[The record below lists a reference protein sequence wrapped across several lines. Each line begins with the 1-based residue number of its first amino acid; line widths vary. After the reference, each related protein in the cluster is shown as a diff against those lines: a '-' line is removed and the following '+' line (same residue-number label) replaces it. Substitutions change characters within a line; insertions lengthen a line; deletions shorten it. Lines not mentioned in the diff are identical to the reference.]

1 MAYQPIPWRST
12 GSFPT
17 KHVPFKNQSKICKS
31 MWPCVS
37 NVWKKTLAISIIW
50 DLTTVNKNDFKEFFS
65 SPTFHLRFLQAFLGF
80 PGSIA
85 KLLYTH
91 TPLQPL
97 QTAHRQG
104 GGSAGMQWHGTNG
117 RWWRIVKTPSES
129 AEGIRSGQ
137 LGKGLKVLIGIFDGQ
152 KVLPFNFSNRLM
164 WFVLGVLKMYL
175 VYSVYIVHVQ
185 VFPKHFW
192 DKYYL
197 LRLQKKME
205 L

>member
-1 MAYQPIPWRST
+1 MQIYVAMCI
-12 GSFPT
+12 
-17 KHVPFKNQSKICKS
+17 KCLKKN
-31 MWPCVS
+31 
-37 NVWKKTLAISIIW
+37 LAISIIW
-50 DLTTVNKNDFKEFFS
+50 DLTTVNKINFKEFFS

-137 LGKGLKVLIGIFDGQ
+137 LRKGLKVLIGFCSWPWFCHLIFQIDWWGLLQ
-152 KVLPFNFSNRLM
+152 VFWRCIL
-164 WFVLGVLKMYL
+164 
-175 VYSVYIVHVQ
+175 YSVYIVHFQ
-185 VFPKHFW
+185 IFPEHFW

-197 LRLQKKME
+197 LGLQKKME
-205 L
+205 LQWRIK